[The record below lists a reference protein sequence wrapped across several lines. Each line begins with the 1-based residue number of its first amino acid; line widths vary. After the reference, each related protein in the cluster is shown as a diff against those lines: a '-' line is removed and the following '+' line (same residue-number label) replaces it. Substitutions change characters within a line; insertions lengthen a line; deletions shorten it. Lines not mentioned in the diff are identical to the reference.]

1 MRKIRIFRADKCVDC
16 VQKQGKAWIFR
27 VCITYYIIR
36 TMRIFSEITCA
47 MRIISFRTLWK
58 NPDCCKIKKEAAP
71 AFQGLP
77 LLSIYSIQA
86 VPFMKS
92 NVFERYSSGYGRLC
106 PLCQFFLPNRFL
118 NQPVMENAVLPYGL
132 LSSGAR
138 TSSAI

>member
-1 MRKIRIFRADKCVDC
+1 MRKIRIFRANKCVDC
-16 VQKQGKAWIFR
+16 VQKQGKDRIFR
-27 VCITYYIIR
+27 TCITHYNIH
-36 TMRIFSEITCA
+36 TMRIFQKKTCA
-47 MRIISFRTLWK
+47 MRIIRYRILWK
-58 NPDCCKIKKEAAP
+58 TPDCCKIKKEAAS